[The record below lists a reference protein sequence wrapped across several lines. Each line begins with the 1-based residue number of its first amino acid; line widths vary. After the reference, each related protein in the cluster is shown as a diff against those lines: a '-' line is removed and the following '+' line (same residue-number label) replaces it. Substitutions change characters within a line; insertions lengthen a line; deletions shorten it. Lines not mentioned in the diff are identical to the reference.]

1 MAKSKSRGQ
10 GRKRRQV
17 DWVVVNDSYGQILG
31 LPNATQIAIAL
42 TLPKFWSSMI
52 DPGIAVPVPTY
63 SYPEQDSGQVA
74 YAVRGHVGVVPGTW
88 AVGSRFRMWCR
99 LVVKPIEYD
108 TVGVPIVIEDPNYS
122 LVAPQFANER
132 FLSQWMKWEDFGQG
146 TAGEVMPISWKGQ
159 VRIPQDA
166 ALWMYFENQ
175 SGIAQTLSIH
185 PFLRTLMRADG

>member
-1 MAKSKSRGQ
+1 MAKKSSPGR

-17 DWVVVNDSYGQILG
+17 DWVVVNDSYGQVLT
-31 LPNATQIAIAL
+31 LPNATQIAIAC
-42 TLPKFWSSMI
+42 TLPKFWAGSI
-52 DPGIAVPVPTY
+52 DPGLGVPVPNY
-63 SYPEQDSGQVA
+63 SFPEQDSGQVA
-74 YAVRGHVGVVPGTW
+74 YAVRGHVGIVPGTW
-88 AVGSRFRMWCR
+88 AVGSRFRLWIR

-108 TVGVPIVIEDPNYS
+108 TAGVPIVIEDANYS

-146 TAGEVMPISWKGQ
+146 TAGEVMPIGWKGQ

-175 SGIAQTLSIH
+175 SGITQALTIT